1 MPTCFLSCVVC
12 ARLGMVAGIDG
23 ARLMKVAERKEW
35 NGVGRLE
42 EASGG
47 SQRRTGKGGS
57 EVYC

>member
-1 MPTCFLSCVVC
+1 MVC
-12 ARLGMVAGIDG
+12 ARLGMAAGIDG

-57 EVYC
+57 EVCC